1 MVLLNYPLTL
11 SFKVLSIGPQIS
23 VTDSTGRLVAYV
35 KQKALRLKEDV
46 SVFADEG
53 QQELLYRIQADRA
66 FDFNANYSITQ
77 ADGTRLGS
85 VRREGGRS
93 LWKATYQ
100 IVDASGMNVGLVH
113 EENPWLKLADAL
125 ANQVPGVGLVS
136 GYFLN
141 PAYLVDL
148 NGATVLRVK
157 KQPAFLEGRFSV
169 ERRGETAD
177 FSESLLLPSVITT
190 VLLERDRG

>member
-1 MVLLNYPLTL
+1 MLNYPLTL

-46 SVFADEG
+46 SIFADEG

-77 ADGTRLGS
+77 ADGMRLGS

-93 LWKATYQ
+93 IWKATYQ
-100 IVDASGMNVGLVH
+100 IVDASGTDVGVVH

-141 PAYLVDL
+141 PAYLVEL
-148 NGATVLRVK
+148 NGAEVLRIK
-157 KQPAFLEGRFSV
+157 KQPALLEGRFSV
-169 ERRGETAD
+169 ERRGDASD
-177 FSESLLLPSVITT
+177 FSEALLLPSVITT

>member
-77 ADGTRLGS
+77 ADGMRLGS

-169 ERRGETAD
+169 EKRGEAAAS
-177 FSESLLLPSVITT
+177 SESLMLPSVITT